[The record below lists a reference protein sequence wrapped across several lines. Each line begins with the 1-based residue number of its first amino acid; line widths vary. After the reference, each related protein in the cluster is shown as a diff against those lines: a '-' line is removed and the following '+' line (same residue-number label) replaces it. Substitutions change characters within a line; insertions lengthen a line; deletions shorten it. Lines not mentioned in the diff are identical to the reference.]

1 MKSKK
6 SKFNKKYNK
15 KTIKFNKKYNKK
27 TIKFNKKYNKK
38 TTKFNKKYNKKII
51 KYKRFK
57 GGGKYVDTQDS
68 VRKGLMEAM
77 AARVAEH
84 RDTMARLADNE
95 SNMVESLARLD
106 AGHLADQQAGVAA
119 AVIVETIARTRNE
132 EYNAVQ
138 KLSLDPENLEFA
150 MNKINDAYGEI
161 SDLALNLN
169 NPTVILPTLEAVMKI
184 GILARDML
192 RRVILENNARMIMI
206 ATEVVV
212 ADVRKTNTEKLQKWA
227 TEESDKLERELVTVE
242 SELKMLDAAVE
253 AAVVWKAMAMDR
265 EDGRVAAENAK
276 LIVNTKMAGEAP
288 GALITAAAAGQAAA
302 EKMVRVAMA
311 KRKHGVTT
319 EKDTLLAE
327 VERATM
333 WVMEAISRAKEAGP
347 IARDRVV
354 RVKNEEKILK
364 EKYLQGSEYAI
375 TVMESLPLYK
385 LTLIVDEVSNLT
397 NACLIAA
404 GHIRHML
411 DIINSII
418 YNM

>member
-27 TIKFNKKYNKK
+27 TTKFNKKYNKK

-68 VRKGLMEAM
+68 VRNGLMGAM

-84 RDTMARLADNE
+84 RETVARLAAGVRGE
-95 SNMVESLARLD
+95 EESLARLD
-106 AGHLADQQAGVAA
+106 AGQLADQQAGAA
-119 AVIVETIARTRNE
+119 AAGIVETIARTRNE
-132 EYNAVQ
+132 EYNAVL
-138 KLSLDPENLEFA
+138 KLSLDPKNLEFA

-161 SDLALNLN
+161 SNLAQNLS
-169 NPTVILPTLEAVMKI
+169 NPTVILPTLEAGMNI

-206 ATEVVV
+206 ATEVVL
-212 ADVRKTNTEKLQKWA
+212 ADVRKTNTEDLQKWA
-227 TEESDKLERELVTVE
+227 TEEGEKLERELVTVE
-242 SELKMLDAAVE
+242 SELNMVDAAVE
-253 AAVVWKAMAMDR
+253 AAVVWNAMGR
-265 EDGRVAAENAK
+265 EDGRFAAENAK
-276 LIVNTKMAGEAP
+276 LIVNREMAREAP

-302 EKMVRVAMA
+302 EKMA
-311 KRKHGVTT
+311 KRKRGVTT

-327 VERATM
+327 AERATG
-333 WVMEAISRAKEAGP
+333 WAMEAISRAKEAGL
-347 IARDRVV
+347 IAKRMV
-354 RVKNEEKILK
+354 RTVKNKEERLE
-364 EKYLQGSEYAI
+364 EKYLNGSEDAV
-375 TVMESLPLYK
+375 TVMESLPLNK
-385 LTLIVDEVSNLT
+385 LTLIVNTVSNLT

-404 GHIRHML
+404 GYIRRML